1 MAITFFIQSK
11 KTPASIYVRIREYTI
26 DAKARTNFNIN
37 LDDWDFKKGEPKT
50 NYKKDEIKKNEA
62 NCLLENL
69 NDLKKD
75 LLNKLNNRKSNDVIN
90 TQWLKDIINPPPPQ
104 KNINSELPDGLI
116 NYFEKYIE
124 FKKSENSI
132 TPSTIKKI
140 NVFKKMVVRYEKY
153 LKEKKNSNNEI
164 KIFEV
169 DKNFQLNFEKYC
181 ELQKYS
187 KNTIARAIR
196 YIKTICIHA
205 RINDIE
211 TSNKLDFITS
221 KFEKVNHIYL
231 TPSEIKLIEN
241 CTLPNYLDNA
251 RDWLIISCFTGQ
263 RISDFMRFTKDMIT
277 EIENKLFIEFEQKK
291 TKKIMIIPLF
301 KNVISILNK
310 RNGEFPKPI
319 SDQRYNEYIK
329 EVCRIAGI
337 DNLVEG
343 SIKSKQSNRK
353 INGKFEKYKL
363 VTSHVGRR
371 SYCSNFY
378 NKIPT
383 SLLTYN
389 SGHTTEKMFLQYIG
403 KRENT
408 KAKELSKEYDKLD
421 ELF

>member
-1 MAITFFIQSK
+1 
-11 KTPASIYVRIREYTI
+11 
-26 DAKARTNFNIN
+26 
-37 LDDWDFKKGEPKT
+37 
-50 NYKKDEIKKNEA
+50 
-62 NCLLENL
+62 
-69 NDLKKD
+69 
-75 LLNKLNNRKSNDVIN
+75 
-90 TQWLKDIINPPPPQ
+90 
-104 KNINSELPDGLI
+104 
-116 NYFEKYIE
+116 
-124 FKKSENSI
+124 
-132 TPSTIKKI
+132 
-140 NVFKKMVVRYEKY
+140 
-153 LKEKKNSNNEI
+153 
-164 KIFEV
+164 
-169 DKNFQLNFEKYC
+169 
-181 ELQKYS
+181 
-187 KNTIARAIR
+187 
-196 YIKTICIHA
+196 
-205 RINDIE
+205 
-211 TSNKLDFITS
+211 
-221 KFEKVNHIYL
+221 
-231 TPSEIKLIEN
+231 
-241 CTLPNYLDNA
+241 
-251 RDWLIISCFTGQ
+251 
-263 RISDFMRFTKDMIT
+263 
-277 EIENKLFIEFEQKK
+277 
-291 TKKIMIIPLF
+291 MIIPLF